1 MLSKKTR
8 NLLLKTGVALSL
20 TFLPA
25 GLPVEIIDTYTVQ
38 AAVVDTV
45 TGKLTVKASSVWAYS
60 SASWTA
66 KSRTYSQGSVLN
78 VTEKHIVDGR
88 YMYKLDNG
96 LFITANTSYVSFVPN
111 LAQSAPVVSTPSTED
126 YRTATANLNM
136 RSGPGTGYSIL
147 ATIPKGTSLRI
158 ESISGTWA
166 RVSYSGRTGY
176 VSTAYL
182 QSTSA
187 PAPAPAPVTPAPS
200 AEDWRATTVN
210 LNMRSGAGTAYSI
223 LLTIPKGTSLR
234 IESISGTWAKVSY
247 SGRTGYVSTA
257 YLVSASAPAAPAPVP
272 VPEPAPTPVPAPV
285 AEDWRSSTANLNMRS
300 GAGTSYT
307 ILLTIP
313 KSSVLKVEAVSG
325 TWAKISYSGRTG
337 YVSTAYLVSASAPAA
352 PAPVPVPVP
361 EPAPVPVPV
370 PEPTPVPE
378 PAPEPAPVAE
388 DWRATT
394 ANLNMRSGAGT
405 SFAIILTIPSGTKLR
420 VEAIS
425 GTWAKVSY
433 SGKTGYVSTAY
444 LVQTT
449 APIPEVLPSKIA
461 VDSTFR
467 EVYSN
472 EDIAIR
478 GWALSDKGIT
488 EVRIILDGKDL
499 GAAVKEARPDVLA
512 AYPAYTATTEPGY
525 TFTLGKDSISA
536 GSHTIGIKALSADG
550 TSIEKSFQFT
560 EVDAMPM
567 AVIEK
572 PVGTVSYGDVEVS
585 GYVLNNAGVKSAEI
599 FVNGVSIGMAQT
611 GLDRGDVASRY
622 PFYLNAQ
629 TSGYSL
635 TLSKTRFA
643 RGVNTITVKTI
654 GNDGTSAQAAG
665 SFNFSKPFVESVV
678 ALESPAAAEI
688 GNEDILVKGYAL
700 DDTGV
705 KSVKVLLNGK
715 ATGTAAISIARP
727 EIESQYPGFYNSAKS
742 GFEYTIRRNNLF
754 PGANTVTVNITF
766 NDGRTKTLTHSVS
779 VDKIPLIIID
789 AGHGGTDPGASGYL
803 NGIKVSEKTY
813 VLQFAKALD
822 EEVRALGYRTI
833 LTRPDDVLVD
843 LSVRAKI
850 ANDADGDLFF
860 SIHHDYNSS
869 PTSSGAFLIYPSQ
882 KTVSI
887 SDSAIAESI
896 DVSGYLKKT
905 LLAAGFRDR
914 RNGYDIDIS
923 GHTLAVLRQSEMRS
937 VLAEIGY
944 MSNTEDLLKISDPV
958 LQKAVAFGLAQQ
970 IKAYFE
976 RQ

>member
-38 AAVVDTV
+38 AAVVDNV

-60 SASWTA
+60 SASWA
-66 KSRTYSQGSVLN
+66 ARSRTYSQGTVLN

-96 LFITANTSYVSFVPN
+96 LFITANTSYVSFAPN
-111 LAQSAPVVSTPSTED
+111 TMQSTPTVSTPSTED
-126 YRTATANLNM
+126 W
-136 RSGPGTGYSIL
+136 RS
-147 ATIPKGTSLRI
+147 
-158 ESISGTWA
+158 
-166 RVSYSGRTGY
+166 
-176 VSTAYL
+176 
-182 QSTSA
+182 
-187 PAPAPAPVTPAPS
+187 
-200 AEDWRATTVN
+200 TTVN
-210 LNMRSGAGTAYSI
+210 LNMRSGAGTGYSI
-223 LLTIPKGTSLR
+223 LLTIPKGTSLKV
-234 IESISGTWAKVSY
+234 ESISGTWAKVSY

-257 YLVSASAPAAPAPVP
+257 YLVSSSAPAPAPAPVP
-272 VPEPAPTPVPAPV
+272 EVPT
-285 AEDWRSSTANLNMRS
+285 AEDWRSTTANLNMRS
-300 GAGTSYT
+300 GAGTGYSILTTIPKGTSLRIESLSGTWAKVSYSGRT
-307 ILLTIP
+307 GYVSTAYLVTVSAPAPAPTPEPAPAPAPAPAPVTEDWRSTTANLNMRAGAGTSYSILLTIP
-313 KSSVLKVEAVSG
+313 KSSVLKVEAVTG
-325 TWAKISYSGRTG
+325 TWAKVSYGGKTG
-337 YVSTAYLVSASAPAA
+337 YVSTAYLMTAPA
-352 PAPVPVPVP
+352 PVP
-361 EPAPVPVPV
+361 EPAPA
-370 PEPTPVPE
+370 PEPT
-378 PAPEPAPVAE
+378 PEPAPVAE

-405 SFAIILTIPSGTKLR
+405 SYAIIVTIPSGTKLK
-420 VEAIS
+420 VEGIS

-444 LVQTT
+444 LVQTA
-449 APIPEVLPSKIA
+449 APVPELLPSKIA
-461 VDSTFR
+461 VDTVFR

-478 GWALSDKGIT
+478 GWALSDKGVT
-488 EVRIILDGKDL
+488 EVRVILDGIDI
-499 GAAVKEARPDVLA
+499 GAAVREARPDVLA
-512 AYPAYTATTEPGY
+512 AYPAYTANAEPGY
-525 TFTLGKDSISA
+525 TFTLGKDSIST
-536 GSHTIGIKALSADG
+536 GSHTISIKALSADG
-550 TSIEKSFQFT
+550 TSMEKSFQFT

-572 PVGTVSYGDVEVS
+572 PTGTVAYGDVEVS

-599 FVNGVSIGMAQT
+599 LVNGVSIGMAST
-611 GLDRGDVASRY
+611 GLERGDVAARY
-622 PFYLNAQ
+622 PFYANAL

-635 TLSKTRFA
+635 TLSKARFA
-643 RGVNTITVKTI
+643 RGQNTVTVKTI
-654 GNDGTSAQAAG
+654 GNDGTSVQV
-665 SFNFSKPFVESVV
+665 SVSINFSKPFAEAVT
-678 ALESPAAAEI
+678 ALESPIASEM

-715 ATGTAAISIARP
+715 ATGTAAIGIARP
-727 EIESQYPGFYNSAKS
+727 EIETQHPDFYNSGKS

-754 PGANTVTVNITF
+754 PGVNTVTVNIAF
-766 NDGRTKTLTHSVS
+766 NDGRTKSLTHTVT

-803 NGIKVSEKTY
+803 NGIRVSEKTY

-822 EEVRALGYRTI
+822 EEVRALGYRTL
-833 LTRPDDVLVD
+833 LTRTEDVFVD
-843 LSVRAKI
+843 LSLRAKV

-860 SIHHDYNSS
+860 SIHHDYSS
-869 PTSSGAFLIYPSQ
+869 TPTSSGAFLIYPSQ

-905 LLAAGFRDR
+905 LIAAGFRDR

-944 MSNTEDLLKISDPV
+944 MSNAEDILKIADPV

>member
-1 MLSKKTR
+1 
-8 NLLLKTGVALSL
+8 
-20 TFLPA
+20 
-25 GLPVEIIDTYTVQ
+25 
-38 AAVVDTV
+38 
-45 TGKLTVKASSVWAYS
+45 
-60 SASWTA
+60 
-66 KSRTYSQGSVLN
+66 
-78 VTEKHIVDGR
+78 
-88 YMYKLDNG
+88 
-96 LFITANTSYVSFVPN
+96 
-111 LAQSAPVVSTPSTED
+111 
-126 YRTATANLNM
+126 
-136 RSGPGTGYSIL
+136 
-147 ATIPKGTSLRI
+147 
-158 ESISGTWA
+158 
-166 RVSYSGRTGY
+166 
-176 VSTAYL
+176 
-182 QSTSA
+182 
-187 PAPAPAPVTPAPS
+187 
-200 AEDWRATTVN
+200 
-210 LNMRSGAGTAYSI
+210 
-223 LLTIPKGTSLR
+223 
-234 IESISGTWAKVSY
+234 
-247 SGRTGYVSTA
+247 
-257 YLVSASAPAAPAPVP
+257 
-272 VPEPAPTPVPAPV
+272 
-285 AEDWRSSTANLNMRS
+285 MRS
-300 GAGTSYT
+300 GAGTSYS

-325 TWAKISYSGRTG
+325 TWAKVSYSGKTG
-337 YVSTAYLVSASAPAA
+337 YVSTAYLVSASAPAPA
-352 PAPVPVPVP
+352 PAPVP
-361 EPAPVPVPV
+361 EPAPT
-370 PEPTPVPE
+370 PEPT
-378 PAPEPAPVAE
+378 PEPAPVAE
-388 DWRATT
+388 DWRTTT

-405 SFAIILTIPSGTKLR
+405 SYSIILTVPSGTKLR

-444 LVQTT
+444 LVQTA

-461 VDSTFR
+461 VDTAFR

-488 EVRIILDGKDL
+488 EVRIILDGTDV

-512 AYPAYTATTEPGY
+512 AYPSYTATTEPGY

-536 GSHTIGIKALSADG
+536 GSHTIAIKALSADG

-567 AVIEK
+567 AVLEK
-572 PVGTVSYGDVEVS
+572 PVGTVAYGDVEVS

-611 GLDRGDVASRY
+611 GLERGDIASRY

-635 TLSKTRFA
+635 ILSKTRFA
-643 RGVNTITVKTI
+643 RGENTITVKTT
-654 GNDGTSAQAAG
+654 GNDGTSAQATG
-665 SFNFSKPFVESVV
+665 RFTFSKPFVEAVA
-678 ALESPAAAEI
+678 ALESPTAAEM

-715 ATGTAAISIARP
+715 ATGTAAIGIARP
-727 EIESQYPGFYNSAKS
+727 EIESQYPDYYNSAKS

-754 PGANTVTVNITF
+754 PGSNTVTVNITF
-766 NDGRTKTLTHSVS
+766 NDGRTKSLTHSVS

-803 NGIKVSEKTY
+803 NGVRVSEKTY

-822 EEVRALGYRTI
+822 EAVRALGYRTL
-833 LTRPDDVLVD
+833 LTRTDDVLID
-843 LSVRAKI
+843 LAVRAKV

>member
-38 AAVVDTV
+38 AAVVDNV

-60 SASWTA
+60 SASWIA
-66 KSRTYSQGSVLN
+66 RSRTYSQGTVLN

-96 LFITANTSYVSFVPN
+96 LFITANTSYVSFAPN
-111 LAQSAPVVSTPSTED
+111 TVQSTPAVSTPSTED
-126 YRTATANLNM
+126 W
-136 RSGPGTGYSIL
+136 RS
-147 ATIPKGTSLRI
+147 
-158 ESISGTWA
+158 
-166 RVSYSGRTGY
+166 
-176 VSTAYL
+176 
-182 QSTSA
+182 
-187 PAPAPAPVTPAPS
+187 
-200 AEDWRATTVN
+200 TTVN
-210 LNMRSGAGTAYSI
+210 LNMRSGAGTGYSI
-223 LLTIPKGTSLR
+223 LLTIPKGTSLK

-257 YLVSASAPAAPAPVP
+257 YLVSSSAPAPAPAPVP
-272 VPEPAPTPVPAPV
+272 EVPT
-285 AEDWRSSTANLNMRS
+285 AEDWRSTTANLNMRS
-300 GAGTSYT
+300 GAGTGYSILTTIPKGTSLRIESLSGTWAKVSYSGRT
-307 ILLTIP
+307 GYVSTAYLVTVSAPAPAPTPEPAPAPAPAPAPVTEDWRSTTANLNMRAGAGTSYSILLTIP
-313 KSSVLKVEAVSG
+313 KSSVLKVEAVTG
-325 TWAKISYSGRTG
+325 TWAKVSYGGKTG
-337 YVSTAYLVSASAPAA
+337 YVSTAYLMTAPA
-352 PAPVPVPVP
+352 PVP
-361 EPAPVPVPV
+361 EPAPA
-370 PEPTPVPE
+370 PEPT
-378 PAPEPAPVAE
+378 PEPAPVAE

-405 SFAIILTIPSGTKLR
+405 SYAIIVTIPSGTKLK
-420 VEAIS
+420 VEGIS

-444 LVQTT
+444 LVQAA
-449 APIPEVLPSKIA
+449 APVPELLPSKIA
-461 VDSTFR
+461 VDTVFR

-478 GWALSDKGIT
+478 GWALSDKGVT
-488 EVRIILDGKDL
+488 EVRVILDGIDI
-499 GAAVKEARPDVLA
+499 GAAVREARPDVLA
-512 AYPAYTATTEPGY
+512 AYPAYTANAEPGY
-525 TFTLGKDSISA
+525 TFTLGKDSIST
-536 GSHTIGIKALSADG
+536 GSHTISIKALSADG
-550 TSIEKSFQFT
+550 TSMEKSFQFT

-572 PVGTVSYGDVEVS
+572 PTGTVAYGDVEVS

-599 FVNGVSIGMAQT
+599 LVNGVSIGMAST
-611 GLDRGDVASRY
+611 GLERGDVAARY
-622 PFYLNAQ
+622 PFYSNAL

-635 TLSKTRFA
+635 TLSKARFA
-643 RGVNTITVKTI
+643 RGQNTVTVKTI
-654 GNDGTSAQAAG
+654 GNDGTSAQA
-665 SFNFSKPFVESVV
+665 SVSINFSKPFAEAVT
-678 ALESPAAAEI
+678 ALESPIASEM

-715 ATGTAAISIARP
+715 ATGTAAIGIARP
-727 EIESQYPGFYNSAKS
+727 EIETQYPGFYNSEKS

-754 PGANTVTVNITF
+754 PGVNTVTVNITF
-766 NDGRTKTLTHSVS
+766 NDGRTKSLTHTVT

-803 NGIKVSEKTY
+803 NGIRVSEKTY

-822 EEVRALGYRTI
+822 EEVRALGYRTL
-833 LTRPDDVLVD
+833 LTRTEDVFVD
-843 LSVRAKI
+843 LSLRAKV

-860 SIHHDYNSS
+860 SIHHDYSS
-869 PTSSGAFLIYPSQ
+869 TPTSSGAFLIYPSQ

-905 LLAAGFRDR
+905 LIAAGFRDR

-944 MSNTEDLLKISDPV
+944 MSNAEDILKIADPV